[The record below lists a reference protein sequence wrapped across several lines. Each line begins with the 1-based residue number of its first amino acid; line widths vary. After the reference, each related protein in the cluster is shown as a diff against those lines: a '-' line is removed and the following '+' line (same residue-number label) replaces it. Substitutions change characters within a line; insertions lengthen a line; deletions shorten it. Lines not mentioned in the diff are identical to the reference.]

1 MGLWGGAGSGAEV
14 LVSSMEAPSLGLS
27 LGASVPQALQAMASG
42 VTLLPSLS
50 DPQGLLPHL
59 LQGPCSA

>member
-1 MGLWGGAGSGAEV
+1 M
-14 LVSSMEAPSLGLS
+14 LVSSMEAPSLGLC